1 MDTAYEKL
9 IQHLDGRDV
18 RYQANDDRGSICA
31 DFRCEVG
38 TYRVIAMVDQDGS
51 LFQVFGYAPLRVPE
65 GARPA
70 IAQTIVRAN
79 YGMRVGKFEMDF
91 DDGEL
96 RFQAS
101 QILTEEGLD
110 DEVIDRMMA
119 TTMSMLDL
127 YLPAVLSV
135 IYGNELPEDA
145 IRFVENEGIADTES
159 DGDLLRDED

>member
-1 MDTAYEKL
+1 MDTAYDKL

-38 TYRVIAMVDQDGS
+38 TYRVIAMVDQDGG
-51 LFQVFGYAPLRVPE
+51 LFQVFGYAPMRVPE

-70 IAQTIVRAN
+70 IAETIARAN

-101 QILTEEGLD
+101 QILTGEDLE

-119 TTMSMLDL
+119 TTMSMLDV

-145 IRFVENEGIADTES
+145 IRFVESDGISENES
-159 DGDLLRDED
+159 DSGLSFGED

>member
-18 RYQANDDRGSICA
+18 RYQANDERGSICA

-51 LFQVFGYAPLRVPE
+51 LFQVFGYAPMRVPV

-70 IAQTIVRAN
+70 IAETIARAN
-79 YGMRVGKFEMDF
+79 YGMRVGKFEMDL

-101 QILTEEGLD
+101 QILTGEDLE

-119 TTMSMLDL
+119 TTMTMLDL

-145 IRFVENEGIADTES
+145 IRFVESEGISDTES
-159 DGDLLRDED
+159 DSGMLHEED